1 MTLTA
6 YIDGISVIGPGFTGW
21 SAAAAVLA
29 SRAAYAPSATVL
41 PMPLTLPAA
50 ERRRTGRVVKLAI
63 ANGLEAAAQA
73 GLAVATLATVFSSSG
88 ADGDICHE
96 ICLTLASADRQLSPT
111 RFHNSVHN
119 APAGYW
125 SIATGAMAASTTLCA
140 YDATFSAGLLEALT
154 QVVIM
159 NQPALLIACDAGYPP
174 PLHEKRPIS
183 DAFGTALALVPER
196 TRQSI
201 ARISACID
209 DGGADKLHAADLE
222 RLRLDS
228 PAGRA
233 LPLLALLARRAAGT
247 VGLEYHGAARLR
259 TEVHP
264 C

>member
-119 APAGYW
+119 APAG
-125 SIATGAMAASTTLCA
+125 
-140 YDATFSAGLLEALT
+140 
-154 QVVIM
+154 
-159 NQPALLIACDAGYPP
+159 
-174 PLHEKRPIS
+174 
-183 DAFGTALALVPER
+183 
-196 TRQSI
+196 
-201 ARISACID
+201 
-209 DGGADKLHAADLE
+209 
-222 RLRLDS
+222 
-228 PAGRA
+228 
-233 LPLLALLARRAAGT
+233 
-247 VGLEYHGAARLR
+247 
-259 TEVHP
+259 
-264 C
+264 